1 MSHGTFKTTLGAA
14 GLSLLTS
21 LFPLRD
27 ANAHDWDAKFQKMDT
42 NGDGKI
48 SRDEHAAG
56 AKAMFEAM
64 DANGDGKVT
73 AAEMDAAAAKMM
85 DERGGE
91 KEQAIRAEKGQK
103 TEPAAAD
110 KIKMI
115 DTNGD
120 GALSA
125 EEHAAGSRQM
135 FDKMDADGDGYL
147 TKAEFKAG
155 HAKLMSKAHRGK

>member
-1 MSHGTFKTTLGAA
+1 MSHAAFKTTLGAA
-14 GLSLLTS
+14 GLSLLAS
-21 LFPLRD
+21 LFPMRD

-56 AKAMFEAM
+56 AKAMFETM
-64 DANGDGKVT
+64 DTNGDGKVT
-73 AAEMDAAAAKMM
+73 AAEMEAAHSKM
-85 DERGGE
+85 DDRGAG
-91 KEQAIRAEKGQK
+91 KEDAIRAEKGEK
-103 TEPAAAD
+103 NELSSAE

-120 GALSA
+120 GAISA
-125 EEHAAGSRQM
+125 DEHAAGSRQM
-135 FDKMDADGDGYL
+135 FDRMDADGDGYL

-155 HAKLMSKAHRGK
+155 HAKLMTKTHHAK